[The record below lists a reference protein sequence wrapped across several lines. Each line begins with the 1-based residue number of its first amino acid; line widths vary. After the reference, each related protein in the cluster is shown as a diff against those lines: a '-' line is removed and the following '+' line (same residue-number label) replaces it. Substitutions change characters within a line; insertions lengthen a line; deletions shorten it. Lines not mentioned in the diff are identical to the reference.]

1 MAAQDEYILQESF
14 DLGENEAQF
23 DIVNKK
29 VLQVNDSNLGNYSS
43 QEVIFDLSTIA
54 NSGAFLDWKTSYLQL
69 PVVLQVTRGT
79 DNDAADSAYDGFCAS
94 IKNGNFNMVHAMTL
108 QLSNQQ
114 VINLQG
120 NMNGRISYELV
131 SSMSSD
137 DAARAI
143 QYGYQFEDGE
153 CHQYSASANANGIG
167 NSVVSVASQSDSFG
181 YTQCKTREH

>member
-14 DLGENEAQF
+14 DLGDNEAQF

-69 PVVLQVTRGT
+69 PVVLQVTRGANSGT
-79 DNDAADSAYDGFCAS
+79 ANSLYDGFCAS
-94 IKNGNFNMVHAMTL
+94 LNNGNYNMVHAMTL

-114 VINLQG
+114 IINLQP

-153 CHQYSASANANGIG
+153 CHQYNATANCNGIG
-167 NSVVSVASQSDSFG
+167 NSTVSVASQSDSFG
-181 YTQCKTREH
+181 